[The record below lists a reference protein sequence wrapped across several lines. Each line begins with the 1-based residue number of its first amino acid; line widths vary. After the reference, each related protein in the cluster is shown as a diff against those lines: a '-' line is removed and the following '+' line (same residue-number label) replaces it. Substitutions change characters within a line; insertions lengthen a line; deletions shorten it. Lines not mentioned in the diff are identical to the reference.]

1 MGSGKEERVLVDAGP
16 LAIRS
21 MSDDAA
27 DYALMSR
34 WLSDERV
41 LEWVYGR
48 DQPFSLE
55 RAAEKWGPRARGED
69 AVRPCI
75 VTYEGQA
82 VGYMQYYPIA
92 ESPADYGLG
101 DADGAFG
108 VDMFIG
114 EPELWDSGLGSRA
127 LRALVAYLYSEA
139 SAQNIVIDPRVTN
152 ARAIRAYEKADFRK
166 LKVLR
171 RHEFHEGA
179 WQDNWLM
186 VHHREGS
193 G

>member
-1 MGSGKEERVLVDAGP
+1 MTDGTLR
-16 LAIRS
+16 IRP
-21 MSDDAA
+21 MRDDPA
-27 DYALMSR
+27 DYGLMSR

-48 DQPFSLE
+48 DQRFSHE

-69 AVRPCI
+69 AVRACI
-75 VTYEGQA
+75 IMDQERA

-92 ESPADYGLG
+92 ESPADYGLD
-101 DADGAFG
+101 DADGVFG

-114 EPELWDSGLGSRA
+114 EPELWDGGLGSGA
-127 LRALVAYLYSEA
+127 LRMLVAYLHSKA
-139 SAQNIVIDPRVTN
+139 GARSIVIDPRVTN
-152 ARAIRAYEKADFRK
+152 ARAIRAYEKAGFRK
-166 LKVLR
+166 VKMLH

-186 VHHREGS
+186 VHQREK
-193 G
+193 